1 MFTET
6 VSNGIVRLT
15 SPKSS
20 CIIMTQEREKN
31 MNDFNARELDLVLNA
46 LIAQRKS
53 LSSKISE
60 SSSYDERE
68 LLLIDIFALDE
79 VIGKIMSNM
88 VESN

>member
-1 MFTET
+1 
-6 VSNGIVRLT
+6 
-15 SPKSS
+15 
-20 CIIMTQEREKN
+20 
-31 MNDFNARELDLVLNA
+31 MNDLNARELDLVLNA